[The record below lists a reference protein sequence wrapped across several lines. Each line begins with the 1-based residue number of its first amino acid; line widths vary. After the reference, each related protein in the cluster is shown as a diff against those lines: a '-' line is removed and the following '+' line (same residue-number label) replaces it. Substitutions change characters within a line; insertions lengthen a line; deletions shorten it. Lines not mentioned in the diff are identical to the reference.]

1 MIRWIGRKILFCI
14 VLLSLFHY
22 LNVRNPDWMQTLG
35 EWIGGEVGNRVSVT
49 VSGMLDRLEE
59 GTPLADAV
67 EVFRE
72 ST

>member
-1 MIRWIGRKILFCI
+1 MFRWIGRKLIFCL
-14 VLLSLFHY
+14 VMLSLFHY
-22 LNVRNPDWMQTLG
+22 LNVKHPGWMRTVG
-35 EWIGGEVGNRVSVT
+35 EWIGGEVGNRVSVA

-72 ST
+72 SA